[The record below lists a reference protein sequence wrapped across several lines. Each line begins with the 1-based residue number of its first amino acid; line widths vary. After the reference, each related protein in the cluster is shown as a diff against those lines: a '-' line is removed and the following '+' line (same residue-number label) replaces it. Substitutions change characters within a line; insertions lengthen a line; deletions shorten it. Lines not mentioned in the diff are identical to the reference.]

1 MTRRNG
7 HAADRM
13 KPSCRSVVEG
23 CVEVRERF
31 LVLCRL
37 WRHNMGEDL
46 LIPQD
51 LDRDVLLWRTMAV
64 RHKRGDFRNTAS
76 ELKAL
81 KAVAAWT
88 LEVKAR
94 MCGKPVPRV
103 PGINE

>member
-7 HAADRM
+7 HAADSL
-13 KPSCRSVVEG
+13 KPSCKSVVKG
-23 CVEVRERF
+23 CVAVEDKF
-31 LVLCRL
+31 LTLCQM
-37 WRHNMGEDL
+37 WRRNVKEEL
-46 LIPQD
+46 VPPAD
-51 LDRDVLLWRTMAV
+51 LDQAMLLWRTMYA
-64 RHKRGDFRNTAS
+64 RFKRGDFRNTAS

-94 MCGKPVPRV
+94 MCGKPVPKG